1 MVEQQTYSM
10 EEIAKHNTPEDLW
23 LVIEGKVYD
32 VTDFADEHPGG
43 PEFLEEEAGTD
54 ATELFEDAGHSDAA
68 KEMLVDYYIGNLE
81 S

>member
-1 MVEQQTYSM
+1 MAEGKTFTMEQV
-10 EEIAKHNTPEDLW
+10 AAHDKPEDMW

-43 PEFLEEEAGTD
+43 PELLEEEAGTD

-68 KEMLVDYYIGNLE
+68 RDMLVDYYIGDLAK
-81 S
+81 